1 MPQKILVH
9 DYAGHAFPVDLSREL
24 ARRGHEVCHAY
35 AGNLNT
41 PRGDLQIRH
50 GDPCGF
56 SFKEIAMDYRYPKW
70 KYSFLRRRGLEV
82 SYGHACASWI
92 QQFKPDIVISGNT
105 PTDSQISI
113 QHATQQTGAKFV
125 SWIQDFYGIAIDKL
139 LRKKIG
145 LISSPIGF
153 YYRWLDGKILR
164 SSDHIIV
171 ITEDFIPLVQAEGV
185 PVEKITSIPNWAIIN
200 EIAVRP
206 KNNDWALQHK
216 LNDKFVFLYTGTLGM
231 KHNPALL
238 SNLARLYRNKT
249 DVRIVVVSEGQGA
262 KWLNAVKQAEGLTNL
277 LVLPYQPFTDLPDLL
292 ASGDVLIAILE
303 SEAGVFSVPSKVLSY
318 LCAKRP
324 ILLSVPKENLSS
336 RMVQVANAGLAVE
349 PGDLKGFNSA
359 ASALYHD
366 SSLRDENGR
375 NGRRFAETN
384 FDISTITEKF
394 LIALG
399 IT

>member
-1 MPQKILVH
+1 
-9 DYAGHAFPVDLSREL
+9 
-24 ARRGHEVCHAY
+24 
-35 AGNLNT
+35 
-41 PRGDLQIRH
+41 
-50 GDPCGF
+50 
-56 SFKEIAMDYRYPKW
+56 
-70 KYSFLRRRGLEV
+70 
-82 SYGHACASWI
+82 
-92 QQFKPDIVISGNT
+92 
-105 PTDSQISI
+105 
-113 QHATQQTGAKFV
+113 
-125 SWIQDFYGIAIDKL
+125 
-139 LRKKIG
+139 
-145 LISSPIGF
+145 
-153 YYRWLDGKILR
+153 
-164 SSDHIIV
+164 
-171 ITEDFIPLVQAEGV
+171 
-185 PVEKITSIPNWAIIN
+185 
-200 EIAVRP
+200 
-206 KNNDWALQHK
+206 
-216 LNDKFVFLYTGTLGM
+216 
-231 KHNPALL
+231 
-238 SNLARLYRNKT
+238 
-249 DVRIVVVSEGQGA
+249 VVVSEGQGA